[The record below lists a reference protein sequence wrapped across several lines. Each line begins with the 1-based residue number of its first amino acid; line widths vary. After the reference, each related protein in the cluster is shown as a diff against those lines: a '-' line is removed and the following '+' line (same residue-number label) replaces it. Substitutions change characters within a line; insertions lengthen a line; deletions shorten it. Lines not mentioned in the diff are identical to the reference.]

1 MKLISGNKTYDV
13 MIIEGVQYEKRQ
25 ASDGIPA
32 VDRIPEATTAG
43 YTGGQD
49 NIGNDTQVH

>member
-25 ASDGIPA
+25 TSDGIPA

-43 YTGGQD
+43 YTGGANHVRHDQK
-49 NIGNDTQVH
+49 VY